1 MPVSSRSVQV
11 DRKPRILFALS
22 RCGVKDSSRGLFST
36 GYHTSGAIRICPE
49 LIVGAP
55 EWARP
60 SAPSLEALKT
70 ACDHVSAEMDV
81 LLSIRVFSEVQE
93 RIGVIQVAVLI
104 VCEAK
109 SWSGVSRMLI
119 HP

>member
-1 MPVSSRSVQV
+1 MSWIVS
-11 DRKPRILFALS
+11 
-22 RCGVKDSSRGLFST
+22 CFS
-36 GYHTSGAIRICPE
+36 E
-49 LIVGAP
+49 
-55 EWARP
+55 RP
-60 SAPSLEALKT
+60 SIPSSSMLEMARGY
-70 ACDHVSAEMDV
+70 VSAEMNV
-81 LLSIRVFSEVQE
+81 LLSIRVFLEVQE

>member
-1 MPVSSRSVQV
+1 MSWIVSCF
-11 DRKPRILFALS
+11 L
-22 RCGVKDSSRGLFST
+22 
-36 GYHTSGAIRICPE
+36 E
-49 LIVGAP
+49 
-55 EWARP
+55 RP
-60 SAPSLEALKT
+60 SAPSSSMLET
-70 ACDHVSAEMDV
+70 AHGQVSGEMNV
-81 LLSIRVFSEVQE
+81 LLSIRVFLEVQE

>member
-1 MPVSSRSVQV
+1 MSWIVS
-11 DRKPRILFALS
+11 
-22 RCGVKDSSRGLFST
+22 CFS
-36 GYHTSGAIRICPE
+36 E
-49 LIVGAP
+49 
-55 EWARP
+55 RP
-60 SAPSLEALKT
+60 SAPSLSVLEMARSY
-70 ACDHVSAEMDV
+70 VSAEMNV
-81 LLSIRVFSEVQE
+81 LLSIRVFLEVQE

>member
-1 MPVSSRSVQV
+1 M
-11 DRKPRILFALS
+11 A
-22 RCGVKDSSRGLFST
+22 RG
-36 GYHTSGAIRICPE
+36 Y
-49 LIVGAP
+49 
-55 EWARP
+55 
-60 SAPSLEALKT
+60 
-70 ACDHVSAEMDV
+70 VSAEMNV
-81 LLSIRVFSEVQE
+81 LLSIRVFLEVQE